1 MKSIDTLDSSATTS
15 IVEICRNR
23 LNEHYRDR
31 LQSVILYGS
40 AARQEMTADSDIDL
54 LVVLAQPLDYFAELR
69 TIIELL
75 YPIQLE
81 ASHWISAK
89 PAGIGEFEAGA
100 IQLYRNVLR
109 EGVVMLN
116 QP

>member
-1 MKSIDTLDSSATTS
+1 MKSIDTLDSSSVVA

-23 LNEHYRDR
+23 LSDHYRDR
-31 LQSVILYGS
+31 LKSVVLYGS
-40 AARQEMTADSDIDL
+40 AARQEMTTESDIDL

-69 TIIELL
+69 TIVELL

-89 PAGIGEFEAGA
+89 PASAGEFEAGT

-109 EGVVMLN
+109 EGVLA
-116 QP
+116 